1 MSKYKIPY
9 ATPPHDLD
17 GLWVMVKRKDR
28 IAAEHRVDE
37 LKAENDRLKL
47 KLFYPVDESA
57 DPFSGGLRKNFQRIN
72 ANFEICVPDLSVV
85 NVGAEPDDATG
96 DPMRVAWVK
105 VNENFAKIEKHTVT
119 TKGK

>member
-17 GLWVMVKRKDR
+17 GLWVMVKRKDM

-47 KLFYPVDESA
+47 KLWWR
-57 DPFSGGLRKNFQRIN
+57 GLK
-72 ANFEICVPDLSVV
+72 
-85 NVGAEPDDATG
+85 
-96 DPMRVAWVK
+96 
-105 VNENFAKIEKHTVT
+105 
-119 TKGK
+119 